1 VQEMGHVTWHKH
13 PSRCAKL
20 CYQMACTGYESCDVH
35 MRLHLRYNTTITTIL
50 WHTHRQSA
58 SPENPTAQVYSRP
71 GHRAQAKTCQTTKTT
86 QEVSRLP
93 LNQAAVS
100 NTGCESTAQHSRASQ
115 LCLGTERSG
124 PTTTKTLHQH
134 PAVCNTTIQ
143 QKSTTATCL
152 QPTIITQ
159 SSTQFSQRST

>member
-1 VQEMGHVTWHKH
+1 MLSDGLHRVRKLRRPHATPFTLQYNHHNNTVAH
-13 PSRCAKL
+13 PQAERFSSEHNS
-20 CYQMACTGYESCDVH
+20 TS
-35 MRLHLRYNTTITTIL
+35 
-50 WHTHRQSA
+50 
-58 SPENPTAQVYSRP
+58 YSRP

-86 QEVSRLP
+86 QEVSKLP

-134 PAVCNTTIQ
+134 PAVCSTTIQ

-159 SSTQFSQRST
+159 SSPQFSQRST